1 MTSFLRIIKFAFQDI
16 VRNLGL
22 SFMTVFILVLMLF
35 SVNLLLSAELLTSQ
49 AVSLIKDQ
57 VNINIF
63 LKNTTSDKDTDELV
77 SFIKNF
83 PEVTQVNVL
92 NPAQV
97 LELFKNRHK
106 TSQDV
111 LDALKELDGNPFGP
125 TISLKTREP
134 GDYQKIINNLA
145 IPEYQNIID
154 AKSFEGNET
163 AVEHLQVITNRVETV
178 VAGLAVVFA
187 IISFLVIFNTIR
199 VAIYTQ
205 RTEIGIKRLVGANS
219 WFIRGPYLV
228 TALVFSVLS
237 VAITSV
243 IMYGLLGK
251 LDPYV
256 SSVFTGQ
263 FSLTNY
269 YTSHILYLLL
279 IQFGVVLFLTVVSS
293 GLAMRKHLRA

>member
-16 VRNLGL
+16 ARNLGL

-35 SVNLLLSAELLTSQ
+35 SVNLLLSAELLTTQ

-106 TSQDV
+106 TSPDV
-111 LDALKELDGNPFGP
+111 LEALKELDGNPFGP

-145 IPEYQNIID
+145 IPEYQSIID

-237 VAITSV
+237 VVITSA
-243 IMYGLLGK
+243 IMYALLGK

-256 SSVFTGQ
+256 SSIFTGQ

>member
-92 NPAQV
+92 NPTQV